1 MLLNGKVF
9 FSALLFLYIVHG
21 LNIDFLLFGLSLCN
35 KRYINM
41 LLLLK

>member
-21 LNIDFLLFGLSLCN
+21 LNINFSLGYHSVI
-35 KRYINM
+35 KDI
-41 LLLLK
+41 